1 MVMAEMTVIVA
12 VTGTM
17 ETMETM
23 AGAEMI
29 ADAGKAVDEVA
40 AAVVAAEMPV
50 LATEAAAKQVCKEC
64 CNRYGRNTQA
74 ASSKLRS
81 TIIVAGASMR

>member
-12 VTGTM
+12 VTG
-17 ETMETM
+17 TMETM

-50 LATEAAAKQVCKEC
+50 LATEVAGKQVCKEC

-74 ASSKLRS
+74 ALSK
-81 TIIVAGASMR
+81 